1 MLDDRHYMRDE
12 ATLHQRHVQL
22 PMWLWLV
29 IVNVA
34 FYAAQLIVPLTGT
47 GPDTPPPALEPYLAL
62 HPADLLRGHIWQLLT
77 FQLLHAGPL
86 HLILNCAMLYM
97 FGRAVETALGK
108 ARFLALYFGSGAAG
122 GLLQSISSFA
132 FPMHFGWGPV
142 VGASAGVFGV
152 IAAFAMLN
160 RDTPITTLIALLL
173 PVTMPA
179 KYLLLAELVLAVVGM
194 LQPGSSI
201 AHAAHLGGM
210 LAGIFY
216 VKLAARWRWHARTG
230 RPSFRRRLR
239 QLVNVGAR
247 KSGFGEQRMPA
258 TSEDLPP
265 DEFLER
271 EVDPILDKI
280 SAHGI
285 QSLTERERQILELAR
300 RKMEKR

>member
-12 ATLHQRHVQL
+12 PVPHYVRVQL
-22 PMWLWLV
+22 PVSVWLV
-29 IVNVA
+29 IVNAA
-34 FYAAQLIVPLTGT
+34 FYAAQLIIPLTGT
-47 GPDTPPPALEPYLAL
+47 RLDAPQPQLEPYLAL
-62 HPADLLRGHIWQLLT
+62 YPQDLVRGCIWQLIT

-97 FGRAVETALGK
+97 FGRPVESILGK
-108 ARFLALYFGSGAAG
+108 TRFLALYFGSGAVG
-122 GLLQSISSFA
+122 GLLHAIVSLA
-132 FPMHFGWGPV
+132 LPMHFGLGPV

-152 IAAFAMLN
+152 IAAFAILN
-160 RDTPITTLIALLL
+160 RDTPITTLIALVF

-179 KYLLLAELVLAVVGM
+179 KYLLLAELVLAVIGM
-194 LQPGSSI
+194 LQPRSGI

-210 LAGIFY
+210 LAGVVY
-216 VKLAARWRWHARTG
+216 VKLASRWRWPARTG
-230 RPSFRRRLR
+230 RARFRRRLR
-239 QLVNVGAR
+239 QLVNVTAR
-247 KSGFGEQRMPA
+247 KSVFGEQPVP
-258 TSEDLPP
+258 TTPDDLPP

-285 QSLTERERQILELAR
+285 QSLTERERRILELAR